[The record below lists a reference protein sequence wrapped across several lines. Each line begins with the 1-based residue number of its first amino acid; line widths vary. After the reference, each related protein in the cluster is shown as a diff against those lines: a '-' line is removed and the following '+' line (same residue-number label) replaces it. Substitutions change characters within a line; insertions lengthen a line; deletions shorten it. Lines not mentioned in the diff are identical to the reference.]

1 MKTPLHWDIYSMRHA
16 RALKHLLKKAV
27 SSEWKWPWRQDI
39 HAARGARLIHEVSH
53 FFLCVLIKINVLFSI
68 ICICLCMCYVYMCG
82 NTHMSTDACGVWE
95 RLSEP
100 LQPVLHPTQVL
111 WVQLRFF
118 VITANASNLWPF
130 TLSPRVIAF
139 MWELMA
145 KTLPLPFHKWIFLS
159 FFNLEEKSMGN
170 TLLVLE
176 KATERKSAELPWEPR
191 QLLVWVFLNRL

>member
-39 HAARGARLIHEVSH
+39 HAAREARLIHGVSH

-68 ICICLCMCYVYMCG
+68 ICICLCMCMCICVE
-82 NTHMSTDACGVWE
+82 TRTWVWVWK

-111 WVQLRFF
+111 WAQLGFF
-118 VITANASNLWPF
+118 VITANASNLRPF

-139 MWELMA
+139 VWELRA
-145 KTLPLPFHKWIFLS
+145 KTLPLPFHKWIFYLS
-159 FFNLEEKSMGN
+159 LI
-170 TLLVLE
+170 
-176 KATERKSAELPWEPR
+176 
-191 QLLVWVFLNRL
+191 